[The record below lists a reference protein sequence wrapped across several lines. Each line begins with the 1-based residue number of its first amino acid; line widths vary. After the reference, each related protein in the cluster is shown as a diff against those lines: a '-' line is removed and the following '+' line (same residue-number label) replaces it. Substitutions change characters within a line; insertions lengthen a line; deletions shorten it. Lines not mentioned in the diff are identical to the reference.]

1 MIQILA
7 LLLIL
12 VFQVSGSFSQLPAS
26 WQAHLGSAGAGTPQA
41 SAASPATIAP
51 LPVRNDSQPLNLDA
65 ASALA
70 VDTATGTVLYAQN
83 PDAKRPI
90 ASLTKLVTALVII
103 SRHPLDQKVT
113 IPQLPNYDPA
123 DETIGLHQG
132 EVYTERDLLTAL
144 LVNSED
150 DAADAL
156 AIADSGSQQAFAAEM
171 NAKMS
176 EWGITD
182 THFSNPSGLIDQNN
196 YATATALVKIAQL
209 ALTNPFIRTTVDEQ
223 SATITSQADRVLPLT
238 TTDDLLASGQFYGIK
253 TGYTE
258 GAGECFVGLTRING
272 HGVITVV
279 LGANDRFG
287 ATEQLVNWIGTN
299 WQWL

>member
-7 LLLIL
+7 LVLIL
-12 VFQVSGSFSQLPAS
+12 ALQLTGVLSRLPANIQS
-26 WQAHLGSAGAGTPQA
+26 TVGSAGAAFSQTLSTPA
-41 SAASPATIAP
+41 PAIQS
-51 LPVRNDSQPLNLDA
+51 LPVKTASLPLNLHA

-70 VDTATGTVLYAQN
+70 VDDATGTVLFAQN
-83 PDAKRPI
+83 PDVKRPI

-103 SRHPLDQKVT
+103 SRHPLDQSVT
-113 IPQLPNYDPA
+113 IPQLPTYDPA
-123 DETIGLHQG
+123 DETIGLHAG

-156 AIADSGSQQAFAAEM
+156 AIADAGSSRAFAAEM
-171 NAKMS
+171 NAKMA

-182 THFSNPSGLIDQNN
+182 THFSNPSGLVDQDN
-196 YATATALVKIAQL
+196 YATATALVKIARL
-209 ALTNPFIRTTVDEQ
+209 ALTNSFIRSTVAEPH
-223 SATITSQADRVLPLT
+223 ATITSQGDRLLPLT
-238 TTDDLLASGQFYGIK
+238 STNDLLASGTFYGIK

-272 HGVITVV
+272 HEVITVV
-279 LGANDRFG
+279 LGAGDRFG
-287 ATEQLVNWIGTN
+287 ATEDLVTWIGQN